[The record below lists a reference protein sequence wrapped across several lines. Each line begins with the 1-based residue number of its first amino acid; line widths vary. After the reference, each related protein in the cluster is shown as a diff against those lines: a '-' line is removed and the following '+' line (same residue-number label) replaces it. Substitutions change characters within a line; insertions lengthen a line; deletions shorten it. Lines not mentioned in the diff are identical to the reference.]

1 MYRKVGIDISK
12 KSNLATL
19 QVIGGNAEGVT
30 GSCTKIEY
38 NGETYLFECGM
49 VQKNNITEAYVENK
63 SILEKIKPKNIDVII
78 VGHFHADHI
87 LLIPA
92 IYAKGFCNARIIV
105 PQYSTAIIKEMW
117 LDGAY
122 INMRDA
128 EILSAQAKKYVPPLF
143 TEADVYEALKH
154 IEEYDSGS
162 VHKITDFLSIRY
174 TPAGHI
180 FLSQQTEV
188 ILKNTVDKTILF
200 TSDIGNLS
208 TQSER
213 VFIDNFQSVK
223 KANIVIGECTY
234 AANDRNIT
242 YKDYE
247 LDVKKIKSVI
257 EQYCIDNN
265 HRVFM
270 PTFSLDRCPFMM
282 WIIYSLFRED
292 EDFHVPILIDS
303 PLAIRLLEHY
313 GNLLQGE
320 AKSKFDEMMAWN
332 NFKFIYHPDDSK
344 EAVLDKQAKVI
355 LSSSGMLTAGRS
367 VKWTQSILPNEN
379 DCILFCGY
387 STEGSLAYRIKNGS
401 SKKTISING
410 KPYKNKANIVVLHSF
425 SGHMSHDDLLKYYS
439 SIITEKI
446 YLVHSDKNKIAFKDE
461 LQEMVRQNLKTTKV
475 VAVNKSTKIVL

>member
-1 MYRKVGIDISK
+1 MVIKISK
-12 KSNLATL
+12 KDNKATL
-19 QVIGGNAEGVT
+19 TVIGGNAEGVT

-49 VQKNNITEAYVENK
+49 VQRNNVTESYVANK
-63 SILEKIKPKNIDVII
+63 QILDKIKPKKIDAII
-78 VGHFHADHI
+78 IGHFHADHI

-92 IYAKGFCNARIIV
+92 LFAGGKCNARIIV
-105 PQYSTAIIKEMW
+105 PKYSTAIMKEMW

-122 INMRDA
+122 INARDA
-128 EILSAQAKKYVPPLF
+128 EVLSVKAKKYVPPLF
-143 TEADVYEALKH
+143 TENDVYEALKH
-154 IEEYDSGS
+154 IEEYESGV
-162 VHKITDFLSIRY
+162 VHCITDYLSIRY

-200 TSDIGNLS
+200 TSDIGNLA
-208 TQSER
+208 TQNER
-213 VFIDNFQSVK
+213 IFVDNFQPIK

-234 AANDRNIT
+234 ARKEKGIT
-242 YKDYE
+242 HKDYE

-257 EQYCIDNN
+257 EQYCVDNN
-265 HRVFM
+265 HRVFL

-282 WIIYSLFRED
+282 WIIYSLFCKD
-292 EDFHVPILIDS
+292 ENFNIPVLIDS

-313 GNLLQGE
+313 GSLLQGD
-320 AKSKFDEMMAWN
+320 AKDKFDEMMEWK
-332 NFKFIYHPDDSK
+332 NFKFIYNPEDSK
-344 EAVLDKQAKVI
+344 EAVSDKQAKVI

-367 VKWTQSILPNEN
+367 VKWTQNILPNEN

-410 KPYKNKANIVVLHSF
+410 KPYKNRANIIVLHSF
-425 SGHMSHDDLLKYYS
+425 SGHMSHDDLLEYYS
-439 SIITEKI
+439 SIITDKI
-446 YLVHSDKNKIAFKDE
+446 YLVHSDKEKNEFKNE
-461 LQEMVRQNLKTTKV
+461 LQNIISEKLKTTKV
-475 VAVNKSTKIVL
+475 VSVNKSTKIVL